1 VADGLD
7 VVAVGVEHE
16 RAVVAAVILGALA
29 RRAVVPVAG
38 LGQDAPELV
47 DVVVRRRSERDVQAG
62 RGRTVAARLL
72 DRELLPLRE
81 ALFLVERA
89 VELDRGERQAVEA
102 LRLGE
107 IRDVDR
113 AVVDQRRR

>member
-1 VADGLD
+1 MVDDLD

-16 RAVVAAVILGALA
+16 RAVVAEVILGPLA
-29 RRAVVPVAG
+29 RRAVVPVAS
-38 LGQDAPELV
+38 LREDAPELV
-47 DVVVRRRSERDVQAG
+47 DVIVRRRSERDVQAG

-81 ALFLVERA
+81 ALLLVERA

-102 LRLGE
+102 LRLGQ

-113 AVVDQRRR
+113 AVVDQRCL